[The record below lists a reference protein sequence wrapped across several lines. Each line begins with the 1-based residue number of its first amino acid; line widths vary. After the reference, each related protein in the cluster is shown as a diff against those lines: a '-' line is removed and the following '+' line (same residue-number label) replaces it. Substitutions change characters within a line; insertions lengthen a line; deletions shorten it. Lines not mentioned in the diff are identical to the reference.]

1 MNDLHRPLVVGAE
14 TRYPIQLLEPRH
26 SYFSHREADRLVG
39 STHGSAWQK
48 WFSSLVLHADIQ

>member
-14 TRYPIQLLEPRH
+14 TRYPIQLLEPKH
-26 SYFSHREADRLVG
+26 SYSSHREADRLVA

-48 WFSSLVLHADIQ
+48 WFSTRVPRADIQ